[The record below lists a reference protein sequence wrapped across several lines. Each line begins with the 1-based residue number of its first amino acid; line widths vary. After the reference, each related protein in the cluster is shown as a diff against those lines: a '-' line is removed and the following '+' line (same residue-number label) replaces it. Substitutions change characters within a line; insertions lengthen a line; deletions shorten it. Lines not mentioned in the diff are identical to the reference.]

1 MTEICTQ
8 YFTDLFSGIT
18 RFIFIIINQAMLG
31 IILLGILGTIMGASM
46 PNLAGSLA
54 DVLEILLQTACDLA
68 VRVLRLA
75 VWLMARCMPTIGALL
90 AALAQ
95 SSLKLLEKVLKYIKG
110 LIDRT
115 RLG

>member
-8 YFTDLFSGIT
+8 YFTDVFSGIS
-18 RFIFIIINQAMLG
+18 RFIFIIINQVMLC
-31 IILLGILGTIMGASM
+31 IILLGILGSIMGM

-68 VRVLRLA
+68 VRILRLA
-75 VWLMARCMPTIGALL
+75 IWLLARCMPTIATLL

-95 SSLKLLEKVLKYIKG
+95 SSFKLLEKVLEYIKS